1 MKNFKFNLKL
11 TISLVSLFVSLL
23 LIIIGN
29 KNNYCL
35 SFGFILMGVAIAFY
49 AMFKTEK
56 FNETLLEINNDIEEL
71 DKEDEF
77 ELKQLNRERKRF
89 TAQKRRFNFTFY
101 LCAFLLVIVG
111 FSFM

>member
-1 MKNFKFNLKL
+1 M
-11 TISLVSLFVSLL
+11 SLL

-49 AMFKTEK
+49 AIYKTEK
-56 FNETLLEINNDIEEL
+56 FNQTLLEIDNEMEEL
-71 DKEDEF
+71 GEEDEF
-77 ELKQLNRERKRF
+77 ELKQLNRERKKF